1 MKKITLLFVV
11 IVLSVMSLT
20 AQTAWKADK
29 VHSRVN
35 FSVTHMLVSEVTG
48 TFKDFDVTLITSKE
62 DFSDAKINAM
72 IKIASVSTDN
82 EGRDNHLKSDDFFNA
97 EKFPEMKFNSTK
109 IEKTGS
115 NTFKITGNLTIRDIT
130 KPVVLDTKYNGQVTD
145 PRGNTKAGFKAT
157 TTIDRF
163 EFGTKW
169 NKAIEAGN
177 LVVGKNVDITLL
189 LELNKQSPEK
199 GN

>member
-1 MKKITLLFVV
+1 
-11 IVLSVMSLT
+11 
-20 AQTAWKADK
+20 
-29 VHSRVN
+29 
-35 FSVTHMLVSEVTG
+35 
-48 TFKDFDVTLITSKE
+48 
-62 DFSDAKINAM
+62 
-72 IKIASVSTDN
+72 
-82 EGRDNHLKSDDFFNA
+82 
-97 EKFPEMKFNSTK
+97 MKFASTK
-109 IEKTGS
+109 IEKTGP
-115 NTFKITGNLTIRDIT
+115 NTFNITGDLTIRDIT

-169 NKAIEAGN
+169 NKAIEAGS

-199 GN
+199 GK